1 MHTHIY
7 TYYIYIHIHIYIYI
21 CIYICICICIQV
33 RLWDVARNADEVK
46 LLMNDVSVGTTANL
60 VGQAASNRRQWR
72 LSP

>member
-1 MHTHIY
+1 MYAYVYGKPHLNAYTHLY
-7 TYYIYIHIHIYIYI
+7 
-21 CIYICICICIQV
+21 ICIQV